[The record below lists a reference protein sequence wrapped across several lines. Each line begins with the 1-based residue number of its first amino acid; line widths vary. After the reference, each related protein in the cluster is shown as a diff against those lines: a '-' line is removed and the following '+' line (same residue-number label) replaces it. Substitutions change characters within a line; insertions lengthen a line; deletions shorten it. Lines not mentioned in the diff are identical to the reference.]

1 MSWSL
6 NHYSY
11 YDLRNHLIQLGL
23 KEDQEVLESAERE
36 LGKIH
41 KKIDKLNNEV
51 FQKHYDK
58 ISPLLRPCHKK
69 RGKELKV
76 DAG

>member
-1 MSWSL
+1 MSWSF

-11 YDLRNHLIQLGL
+11 YDLRYHLIHLGL
-23 KEDQEVLESAERE
+23 KEDQEVLEAVERE
-36 LGKIH
+36 LSEIH
-41 KKIDKLNNEV
+41 KKRSKLNNEV

-58 ISPLLRPCHKK
+58 IFPLLRPCHKK

-76 DAG
+76 DGG